1 MAEAELKN
9 NYLSLYAQNADWKE
23 RVLKDDCEIV
33 KYQNDSSVRIWYNEQ
48 SESYAPHWH
57 TAMEVIMPVEN
68 YYDVITASNSYHI
81 RTGRNSC
88 DSLRRNASAY
98 CTGKRH
104 PLYLFI

>member
-68 YYDVITASNSYHI
+68 YYDGDDFEGDGNYTKTAEFSAVIEGDGT
-81 RTGRNSC
+81 
-88 DSLRRNASAY
+88 LRA
-98 CTGKRH
+98 GKFTL
-104 PLYLFI
+104 PF